1 MIYLGREDLISSL
14 KRFKS
19 YAKQEL
25 LAADLTSHPET
36 TRAMAQARKDEYE
49 RLIQVVMDKGVS
61 SAYDEASTAY
71 KELKARLSIYKADNR
86 KDTIKKLSASDLS
99 IAGEVGREQALENFL
114 SILGSEEVGDAAGQ
128 GVS

>member
-1 MIYLGREDLISSL
+1 MVYLGRDDLISSL

-25 LAADLTSHPET
+25 LASDLTSHPET

-49 RLIQVVMDKGVS
+49 RLIQIVEDKGVS
-61 SAYDEASTAY
+61 SAYDEATAAY
-71 KELKARLSIYKADNR
+71 RELKARLSMYDDDMTQQLKI
-86 KDTIKKLSASDLS
+86 KDSSFASQL
-99 IAGEVGREQALENFL
+99 GREQALGNFL
-114 SILGSEEVGDAAGQ
+114 HILGAREAEDAAGQ